1 MAEFQP
7 NEEPELD
14 PNEKPEIQDPKKS
27 KLQPLEEV
35 TEKDKYKIAS
45 QRQLIWWRFRKH
57 KAALI
62 AGPLLFLLLLTAVF
76 SQFISPHLPGER
88 FSDYLNAP
96 PQMIKFYD
104 SEQGFSLRP
113 FVHDYS
119 TEINQ
124 ETFQREYVVDESTRH
139 YIHFFTQGETYKFLG
154 LFETDIH
161 LFGLENHNAPLF
173 LMGTDSLGRDLFS
186 RILHA
191 SFVSLSFAFV
201 GVIFSLII
209 GVTLGAIS
217 GYRGG
222 LTDTV
227 IQRTIDL
234 IMCIP
239 TIPLWMILA
248 AALPR
253 DWTPIQIYGG
263 MLLILSLVNW
273 TDLGRV
279 VRGKMLSLREEDFVT
294 AARLSGTKDGR
305 IIRKHLLPSF
315 GSYIIVSVS
324 NSIPAVIL
332 GETTL
337 SFLGLGLQPP
347 VVSWGTLLQDAQQ
360 FNTLA
365 NHPWLLLPAV
375 FVIVAVLLFNYL
387 GDGIR
392 DAVDPYK

>member
-1 MAEFQP
+1 M
-7 NEEPELD
+7 
-14 PNEKPEIQDPKKS
+14 
-27 KLQPLEEV
+27 
-35 TEKDKYKIAS
+35 
-45 QRQLIWWRFRKH
+45 
-57 KAALI
+57 
-62 AGPLLFLLLLTAVF
+62 
-76 SQFISPHLPGER
+76 
-88 FSDYLNAP
+88 
-96 PQMIKFYD
+96 
-104 SEQGFSLRP
+104 
-113 FVHDYS
+113 
-119 TEINQ
+119 
-124 ETFQREYVVDESTRH
+124 
-139 YIHFFTQGETYKFLG
+139 
-154 LFETDIH
+154 
-161 LFGLENHNAPLF
+161 
-173 LMGTDSLGRDLFS
+173 
-186 RILHA
+186 
-191 SFVSLSFAFV
+191 
-201 GVIFSLII
+201 IFSLII
-209 GVTLGAIS
+209 GLVLGSIS
-217 GYRGG
+217 GYKGG
-222 LTDTV
+222 KTDTV

-248 AALPR
+248 ASLPR
-253 DWTPIQIYGG
+253 DWSPMQIYGG

-279 VRGKMLSLREEDFVT
+279 VRGKMLSLREEDFIT

-305 IIRKHLLPSF
+305 IIRKHLIPSF

-360 FNTLA
+360 IDTLA

-375 FVIVAVLLFNYL
+375 FVIVTVLLFNYL